1 MEMASLNMSHQ
12 TLGNQ
17 KKWLYFALGSSS
29 MLVVGA
35 VALAAFNF
43 LGKPAQI
50 AGTWKLEANGAP
62 TGTPA
67 ITVLITNDG
76 KITALNP
83 TNEKEA
89 IELGKITRIS
99 DVATLPEGAN
109 VQAKP
114 FANQAT
120 KARQSE
126 ARSYVGAM
134 NRGQQAHFLERDRWG
149 KTIDELGIGIK
160 SESENYRYTIKIV
173 DSIKTVNT
181 KNYAGIAINTAIAK
195 KEGLK
200 SYVGVV
206 YLINSGA
213 AADLSSLGI
222 LCESQQP
229 TTKEWGLPK
238 FDGKEMK
245 CPDDYVSLQ

>member
-1 MEMASLNMSHQ
+1 MSHQ
-12 TLGNQ
+12 TSGNQ
-17 KKWLYFALGSSS
+17 KNWLYFALGSGS
-29 MLVVGA
+29 MLVIGA
-35 VALAAFNF
+35 IALTAFNF
-43 LGKPAQI
+43 LGKSAQSQV
-50 AGTWKLEANGAP
+50 AGTWKVEANGAP
-62 TGTPA
+62 AGTPA
-67 ITVLITNDG
+67 ITVLITDDG

-83 TNEKEA
+83 SNEKEA

-99 DVATLPEGAN
+99 DVAVLPEGAN
-109 VQAKP
+109 VQANP

-120 KARQSE
+120 KAKQSE
-126 ARSYVGAM
+126 AKTYTGAM
-134 NRGQQAHFLERDRWG
+134 NRGQQAHFLERNRWG

-173 DSIKTVNT
+173 DSIKTVNA
-181 KNYAGIAINTAIAK
+181 KNYAGIAVNTAIAK

-206 YLINSGA
+206 YLTNSGST
-213 AADLSSLGI
+213 ADLSSLSV

-229 TTKEWGLPK
+229 TTKEGGLPK
-238 FDGKEMK
+238 FDGKQIK